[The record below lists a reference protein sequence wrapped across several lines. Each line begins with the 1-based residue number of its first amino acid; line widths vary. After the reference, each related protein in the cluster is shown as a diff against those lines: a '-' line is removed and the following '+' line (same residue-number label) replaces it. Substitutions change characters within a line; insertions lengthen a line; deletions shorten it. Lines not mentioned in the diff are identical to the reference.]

1 MMKKFELSAFILL
14 LLTLPLTLNP
24 VTAKE
29 HQHQSI
35 IGEHHDPIQK
45 TSEQHDEQA
54 IKLSNE
60 QIDLAEI
67 EITTISE
74 QEMNLS
80 LYAPGEVKANGYT
93 SYYVSPRV
101 ESIILQRHVTLGDEV
116 ENGQPLVTLFS
127 ESVAHAQA
135 TYRIAYADW
144 QRVKNLNSD
153 VVSNKNRLSAQTK
166 YIAATS
172 QLKAYGLSGQAIDII
187 VKDSSS
193 ALGEYTLNAQRSG
206 AVLSDDFHQ
215 GQQIDAGETIMIL
228 ADESQLWVEAKL
240 PASETSSLPKGTI
253 ANLSIGKESYQ
264 ARVIQTAHNIDS
276 ITRTRI
282 VRLLVNNQLDQLH
295 PGMFVDVLFQLKTK
309 QPAIVLPQSALT
321 RSADGDWQVF
331 VATTNNSFTA
341 VEVELG
347 VALQNTHIK
356 TLEPKQEVIGL
367 TSGIKVVTKGA
378 FFIASQAA
386 KSGFDIHNH

>member
-1 MMKKFELSAFILL
+1 MKTCKSSALIFPFLA
-14 LLTLPLTLNP
+14 LLTLNS
-24 VTAKE
+24 VRAEE
-29 HQHQSI
+29 HQHQSTADKHQ
-35 IGEHHDPIQK
+35 EATQT
-45 TSEQHDEQA
+45 TSDKHDEQT
-54 IKLSNE
+54 IVLSNE
-60 QIDLAEI
+60 QMDLAEI
-67 EITTISE
+67 KISLVSE

-127 ESVAHAQA
+127 ESVAQAQA

-153 VVSNKNRLSAQTK
+153 IVSNKNKLSAQTQH
-166 YIAATS
+166 IAATS
-172 QLKAYGLSGQAIDII
+172 QLKAYGLSTAAIDII

-215 GQQIDAGETIMIL
+215 GQRIDAGETIMIL

-240 PASETSSLPKGTI
+240 PASEKSSLPKGTR
-253 ANLSIGKESYQ
+253 ANLSIGNESYQ
-264 ARVIQTAHNIDS
+264 AKVIQTAHNIDS

-282 VRLLVNNQLDQLH
+282 VRLLVDNEKDQLH
-295 PGMFVDVLFQLKTK
+295 SGMFVDVSFLLKTK
-309 QPAIVLPQSALT
+309 KPVMVLPQSALT

-331 VATTNNSFTA
+331 VAITNNSFIA

-347 VALQNTHIK
+347 VVLQSTKSKI
-356 TLEPKQEVIGL
+356 LEPEQEVIGL
-367 TSGIKVVTKGA
+367 TPGTKVVTQGA